1 MSLEE
6 NVKKWVEYDTLI
18 RLHND
23 KIKELRNSKCD
34 IEKNIHSHISKYNKK
49 PIINISDG
57 VLKFSKVNIQQT
69 LSYKLIENSIQNIIS
84 NKEKVEEIM
93 KSIRNNRTSKE
104 VDVIKRYYR

>member
-18 RLHND
+18 RLHSD

-34 IEKNIHSHISKYNKK
+34 IEKNIHSHISNYNKK

-93 KSIRNNRTSKE
+93 KSIRSNRTSKE